1 LASLRRTLSN
11 FRGSKSGFLA
21 GVLAVTAA
29 ILILQLLVPPVIG
42 LADQGDFARV
52 IGKFGYGPA
61 PTPVNLKYA
70 FVPAR
75 YVRDPSFAVPSW
87 EHMTSEYLFV
97 AAAFA
102 ISRGGAFDVRLIG
115 IIHGLAFLAAFAQLL
130 WVTRNLRGHVL
141 LWIAAVVA
149 FTDAG
154 YVAYWNSFY
163 TEPASLLF
171 FLLLLGE
178 TIGVGER
185 GVVTPASLFRWVL
198 WAALW
203 MLAKPQNAPL
213 AVPLVLLLFRLR
225 VWPARPI
232 PVLWAAAG
240 AGVIL
245 ATAAVNVA
253 TLPGETRRA
262 PVYDMVFMAV
272 LPESKNPSTDL
283 AALGLNPE
291 LVRYSGTGAW
301 SAGTAFAD
309 LKLTGAIGT
318 TVTSL
323 SVCRFYLMR
332 PARLWK
338 HLKSVLP
345 RAMWLRPEW
354 CGNFELDAGF
364 APGARSTSFS
374 LWSHVHERALTPLA
388 KPILLALVVSLP
400 VTLLGWRR
408 LAGPARRRGEIFVF
422 LTVCCLVS
430 FFVAAFG
437 DAWDTVKHL
446 CLFNFLLD
454 AWLLFAVGATFVFVT
469 KGPQNGAWVADS
481 HGRLLANTGAATGHF
496 AG

>member
-1 LASLRRTLSN
+1 M
-11 FRGSKSGFLA
+11 RGSESRFIA
-21 GVLAVTAA
+21 GVLVVAGI
-29 ILILQLLVPPVIG
+29 ILSFQLLVQPIVG

-61 PTPVNLKYA
+61 PAAVNLKYA

-75 YVRDPSFAVPSW
+75 YVRDPSFANPGW
-87 EHMTSEYLFV
+87 EHITSEYLF
-97 AAAFA
+97 AAAVVA
-102 ISRGGAFDVRLIG
+102 VSRGGAFDVRLVG
-115 IIHGLAFLAAFAQLL
+115 IIHAFVFLIAFGQLL
-130 WVTRNLRGHVL
+130 WVTRNLRWHAL
-141 LWIAAVVA
+141 LWISALVV
-149 FTDAG
+149 FTDVG
-154 YVAYWNSFY
+154 YAAYWNSFY

-178 TIGVGER
+178 TIGMGER

-225 VWPARPI
+225 VWSVRPV
-232 PVLWAAAG
+232 PVAWAVAG
-240 AGVIL
+240 GSAVL
-245 ATAAVNVA
+245 VAAVINAA
-253 TLPGETRRA
+253 TLPAETRKA
-262 PVYDMVFMAV
+262 PVYDMIFMAI
-272 LPESKNPSTDL
+272 LPESKSPSTDL
-283 AALGLNPE
+283 KALGLDPE
-291 LVRYSGTGAW
+291 LARYSGTGAW
-301 SAGTAFAD
+301 SAGSAFGD
-309 LKLTGAIGT
+309 VKLTGAIGT

-323 SVCRFYLMR
+323 SVCRFYLLR
-332 PARLWK
+332 PVRLWR

-374 LWSHVHERALTPLA
+374 LWSLVHERVLTPLA
-388 KPILLALVVSLP
+388 KPILFALAASLP
-400 VTLLGWRR
+400 MTLLRWRR
-408 LAGPARRRGEIFVF
+408 VGGAAKHRAEILLFLA
-422 LTVCCLVS
+422 VCCLVS

-454 AWLLFAVGATFVFVT
+454 AWLFFTVV
-469 KGPQNGAWVADS
+469 
-481 HGRLLANTGAATGHF
+481 R
-496 AG
+496 